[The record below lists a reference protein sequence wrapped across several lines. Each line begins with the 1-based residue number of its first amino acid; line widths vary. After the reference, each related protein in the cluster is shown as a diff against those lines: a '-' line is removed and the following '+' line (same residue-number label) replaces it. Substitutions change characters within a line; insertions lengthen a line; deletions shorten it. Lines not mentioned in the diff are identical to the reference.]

1 MRDCLVL
8 GSGRSGTSMVAGALG
23 SAGYFQGDRLMPPT
37 PGNPKGYFESF
48 EIEDLNERLLAPMVK
63 VQPRTPLGRLLT
75 PARLRRAQ
83 RWLAEIEPGLQFAP
97 PPRLL
102 RRIEALTAR
111 RPFCFK
117 DPRLCYTLP
126 AWRPYLGDALC
137 VVVFRHP
144 SITAASIAQECR
156 SERYLRNVRMDHDRA
171 VRVWECMYRH
181 IVQVHRH
188 QGDWLFVHF
197 DQVLAGDGLR
207 AIAECTGAS
216 IDAGFPDP
224 ALRRSEVQQPAS
236 ASAMALYGTLCE
248 LASHVPV
255 EA

>member
-8 GSGRSGTSMVAGALG
+8 GSGRSGTSMVAGAIG
-23 SAGYFQGDRLMPPT
+23 GAGYFQGDLLMPPT

-63 VQPRTPLGRLLT
+63 VQPRFPLGGLF
-75 PARLRRAQ
+75 PSRLRRAQ
-83 RWLAEIEPGLQFAP
+83 RWLAEVEPGVQFAP

-117 DPRLCYTLP
+117 DPRFCYTLP
-126 AWRPYLGDALC
+126 AWRPFLGDAVC

-144 SITAASIAQECR
+144 AVTAASIAQECR
-156 SERYLRNVRMDHDRA
+156 TERYLSNVHMDHDRA
-171 VRVWECMYRH
+171 VRIWECMYRH
-181 IVQVHRH
+181 IVQEHRH
-188 QGDWLFVHF
+188 HGDWLFVHF

-207 AIAECTGAS
+207 AIAERTGAA
-216 IDAGFPDP
+216 IDVGFPDP
-224 ALRRSEVQQPAS
+224 ALRRSVVQQAPS
-236 ASAMALYGTLCE
+236 ASAMALYDTLCD
-248 LASHVPV
+248 LAGHVPV
-255 EA
+255 GA